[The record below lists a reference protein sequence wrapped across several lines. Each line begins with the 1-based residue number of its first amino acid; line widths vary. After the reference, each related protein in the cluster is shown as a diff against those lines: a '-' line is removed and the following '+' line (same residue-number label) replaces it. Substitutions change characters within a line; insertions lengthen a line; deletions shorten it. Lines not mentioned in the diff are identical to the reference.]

1 MKVKDTKQGKE
12 FIFSNKFAKNRIPT
26 NDRRLHAFLKLKYW
40 LVNFLHLERFAKKK
54 SWYRTLE
61 YHWGRRNRKPNS
73 FEKKKLSESIRLTQ
87 KDLKLE
93 ELVIYDLIP
102 KEYLNEFQRK
112 YLKFK
117 DMFAAPTLTTT
128 IPKRLHDAFSQM
140 ENSHAAGSWY
150 NLDHFSIKEKTS
162 LGTRFNWFRLEAI
175 GLTESFYIIRYAL
188 NVNEAANE
196 ELEQILKSKVYKEVV
211 CFGNDKWW
219 KKRSF
224 GGCHCYDIGGD
235 SKFYVI
241 EDYILELKALF
252 WQEVVKNLP
261 TFFFSWENIPPSIEV
276 YSSETLEKKSE
287 KILEVLA
294 QRSQGHI
301 EYCDSHKTYFVPSVT
316 NRGQKALNNSKI
328 IAHSQQ
334 FKNERGMY
342 DFLYIEEIVCQ
353 SFADYF
359 LLEALSN
366 QASQFIYQ
374 AQRKVNRNV
383 YRKSRFNSLLSVKL
397 EVEKKLYFYRRL
409 YKELNTHSLTEE
421 ILKYKFSEYK
431 KCFTN
436 AFDKKDPEFTRF
448 YEFENMYKGMR
459 YNIKDN
465 FTLMESI
472 YSHFDENAKIT
483 ESRYNYRIVKWTFII
498 GVVSLLA
505 TILLAGDPCVF
516 EQICDSIIE
525 LFEEK

>member
-1 MKVKDTKQGKE
+1 
-12 FIFSNKFAKNRIPT
+12 
-26 NDRRLHAFLKLKYW
+26 
-40 LVNFLHLERFAKKK
+40 
-54 SWYRTLE
+54 
-61 YHWGRRNRKPNS
+61 
-73 FEKKKLSESIRLTQ
+73 
-87 KDLKLE
+87 
-93 ELVIYDLIP
+93 
-102 KEYLNEFQRK
+102 
-112 YLKFK
+112 
-117 DMFAAPTLTTT
+117 
-128 IPKRLHDAFSQM
+128 
-140 ENSHAAGSWY
+140 
-150 NLDHFSIKEKTS
+150 
-162 LGTRFNWFRLEAI
+162 
-175 GLTESFYIIRYAL
+175 
-188 NVNEAANE
+188 
-196 ELEQILKSKVYKEVV
+196 
-211 CFGNDKWW
+211 
-219 KKRSF
+219 
-224 GGCHCYDIGGD
+224 
-235 SKFYVI
+235 
-241 EDYILELKALF
+241 
-252 WQEVVKNLP
+252 
-261 TFFFSWENIPPSIEV
+261 
-276 YSSETLEKKSE
+276 
-287 KILEVLA
+287 
-294 QRSQGHI
+294 
-301 EYCDSHKTYFVPSVT
+301 
-316 NRGQKALNNSKI
+316 
-328 IAHSQQ
+328 
-334 FKNERGMY
+334 MY

-421 ILKYKFSEYK
+421 ILNYKFSEYK

-525 LFEEK
+525 LFEKK